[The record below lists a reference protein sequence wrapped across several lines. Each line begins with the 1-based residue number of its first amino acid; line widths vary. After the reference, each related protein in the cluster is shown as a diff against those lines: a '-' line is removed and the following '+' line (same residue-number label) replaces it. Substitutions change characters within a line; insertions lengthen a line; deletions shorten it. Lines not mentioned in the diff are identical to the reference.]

1 MKSPSNHPRGR
12 FLALTVALAAG
23 AVLVVAAGAAF
34 AVTIKPGKYSGPV
47 SFQGTQST
55 TEFVTFT
62 VNKSQTKVKKLRLTP
77 FIPNSCGSGGPPPKE
92 ASKSAKIK
100 NGKFTATVK
109 ELKTG
114 GGFFGKATV
123 KGKFKSG
130 GKVSGSFKSKL
141 PGHPECNATLQFT
154 AQTGGG

>member
-1 MKSPSNHPRGR
+1 MTLQSNRSRGR
-12 FLALTVALAAG
+12 LGALTVVLALG
-23 AVLVVAAGAAF
+23 AVLVLAVGAAI
-34 AVTIKPGKYSGPV
+34 AASIKPGKYSGPV
-47 SFQGTQST
+47 SFQGTKST
-55 TEFVTFT
+55 TELVTFT
-62 VNKSQTKVKKLRLTP
+62 VPSSKTKVKKLRLTP

-92 ASKSAKIK
+92 TSKAAQIK
-100 NGKFTATVK
+100 NGKFTTTVK

-130 GKVSGSFKSKL
+130 GKVSGSFKSKI